1 MATVWTYGGYLCH
14 ASKATSFKQDK
25 VGDANTN
32 QKFYETNSRIIQLN
46 KELRKTLEAVT
57 KLRTHCDYYVSMVR
71 EKNAKARAAVQYTS
85 GETVTNNEAKRIAL
99 MSNDEL
105 KRYSK
110 INYNSKD
117 TGKQVERGPINSIA
131 KILDTMKDEYESAYK
146 KYQNIAT
153 LSLKLSAIE
162 PVSKTAAAFSY
173 EIMNDIYEIVYNTM
187 DNGIAEISA
196 ELPSSDSRPKTLR
209 NWLSRIPRPDAL

>member
-14 ASKATSFKQDK
+14 ASKVTSFKQDK